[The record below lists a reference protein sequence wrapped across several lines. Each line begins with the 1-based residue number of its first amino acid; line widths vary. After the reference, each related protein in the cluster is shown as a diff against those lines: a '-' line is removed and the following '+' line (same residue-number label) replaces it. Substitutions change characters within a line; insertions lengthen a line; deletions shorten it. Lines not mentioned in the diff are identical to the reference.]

1 MEEKELTIDE
11 LKDRVKQLEKELS
24 DEKQSRLYWTKQGD
38 ELKEKY
44 DGLREALK
52 GLVSLTK

>member
-24 DEKQSRLYWTKQGD
+24 DEKQSRLYWTKQSD